1 MRFRVE
7 PRDVPPEA
15 AARRIGLALTQF
27 DRMLPDL
34 IDRGFPRADATTGN
48 YDLDA
53 IDEWRRRRHPN
64 LFGQSLAT
72 SPAAEHAGNVVRDR
86 LRAAPWVGSK

>member
-7 PRDVPPEA
+7 PRDVSLEA
-15 AARRIGLALTQF
+15 AARRIGLSVARFNEL
-27 DRMLPDL
+27 LPDL

-53 IDEWRRRRHPN
+53 IDEWRRRRNPH
-64 LFGQSLAT
+64 LFGNGAT
-72 SPAAEHAGNVVRDR
+72 APSAATHAGNVIRDR
-86 LRAAPWVGSK
+86 LRSAPWAGSR